1 MPGQGNPGAIFD
13 GGMDRN
19 VLAEARREALSE
31 DRKRSSSHHGS
42 ERVDRQIEATVNDVE
57 PSSNARSRKAS
68 HVLGLFRE
76 NAAPQDGQKGGRKS
90 RSMSS
95 ESMDVGSDE
104 RARKLE
110 DLTKT
115 KGDANA
121 AKNDEPSRANGGGPN
136 PEPSQLSGREETSQ
150 PEITNVLKCFQQPP
164 TSSSNTVLGSSTNKD
179 RFSSHVDP
187 RGRNHSAIEGSGD
200 ITASTA
206 EVPAKLL
213 EEIRNYHNLAPP
225 FHSKFRST
233 QTKSVGPT
241 PDGGEVEQ
249 PTEPGVVVSS
259 QQGPQRLDH
268 QDKSSASPTD
278 EEEESDKEQIS
289 SALYYPHQVPSPEA
303 LQDVS
308 IDDARKARVIE
319 ILEPQLP
326 EPALMT
332 SDVSEE
338 PPCDVDITLQSHN
351 KSKHLHGD
359 LPKSRPTF
367 GTEADYSQFIEGGTS
382 SASESEYES
391 TEENIHPSNHEDSSL
406 TDDPNATPRASPKTR
421 KSYLQS
427 RFRKSHRKPKAPVNA
442 VELKPYN
449 HQVGGHSRVFRF
461 SKRAVCKELSNRENV
476 FYEAI
481 EHQHPELLKF
491 LPRYIISTPVSRASP
506 MTGVL

>member
-1 MPGQGNPGAIFD
+1 MP
-13 GGMDRN
+13 
-19 VLAEARREALSE
+19 EA
-31 DRKRSSSHHGS
+31 G
-42 ERVDRQIEATVNDVE
+42 
-57 PSSNARSRKAS
+57 KAS

-76 NAAPQDGQKGGRKS
+76 NAAPQDGQKGVRKP

-95 ESMDVGSDE
+95 EAMDDGSDQ
-104 RARKLE
+104 RSKKLE

-115 KGDANA
+115 KGDAHA
-121 AKNDEPSRANGGGPN
+121 VKNDEPSRADGGVQN
-136 PEPSQLSGREETSQ
+136 LEPSQLSSHGETSQ
-150 PEITNVLKCFQQPP
+150 PEVTQALKSQPQSP
-164 TSSSNTVLGSSTNKD
+164 ISNFTPVLGSRTYED
-179 RFSSHVDP
+179 RSNSQIDP
-187 RGRNHSAIEGSGD
+187 RTRKTGAPEGNGD
-200 ITASTA
+200 ATATTA
-206 EVPAKLL
+206 EVPEKLL
-213 EEIRNYHNLAPP
+213 EEIRNCHNLAPP

-233 QTKSVGPT
+233 QTKIVGPA
-241 PDGGEVEQ
+241 PDAVEVEQ
-249 PTEPGVVVSS
+249 PTELGEVGSS
-259 QQGPQRLDH
+259 QEGPQRLDQ

-308 IDDARKARVIE
+308 IDDARKARVTE
-319 ILEPQLP
+319 NLGPQLP
-326 EPALMT
+326 EPAMMT
-332 SDVSEE
+332 SDAAEE

-359 LPKSRPTF
+359 LQKSRPVV
-367 GTEADYSQFIEGGTS
+367 GAEADYSHFVEGGTS

-391 TEENIHPSNHEDSSL
+391 TDENIHPSNQEDSSL

-491 LPRYIISTPVSRASP
+491 LPRYNSYPSVQCVPNHRRSLDLPAHIRCLPY
-506 MTGVL
+506 